1 MKWVEK
7 NKKNTTTVWIVLL
20 LIIAI
25 LSIWL
30 CSIIELISNQIT
42 ISTQGMVVED
52 SWLYEGALRLWKSAY
67 VVIILSAT
75 AILIASG
82 LVTLLLPQSQNVIKK
97 VKSKNVSDLFQ
108 QNLSRDAELVK
119 EPHCV

>member
-1 MKWVEK
+1 MKWVKK
-7 NKKNTTTVWIVLL
+7 NKKNTTIVWLVLL
-20 LIIAI
+20 LIIAVS
-25 LSIWL
+25 SIWL

-42 ISTQGMVVED
+42 ISTQGMVVEE

-75 AILIASG
+75 AILMASG
-82 LVTLLLPQSQNVIKK
+82 LVTLLIPQSHNVIKK
-97 VKSKNVSDLFQ
+97 VKLKDVSDPFQ
-108 QNLSRDAELVK
+108 QNLSREAELLK